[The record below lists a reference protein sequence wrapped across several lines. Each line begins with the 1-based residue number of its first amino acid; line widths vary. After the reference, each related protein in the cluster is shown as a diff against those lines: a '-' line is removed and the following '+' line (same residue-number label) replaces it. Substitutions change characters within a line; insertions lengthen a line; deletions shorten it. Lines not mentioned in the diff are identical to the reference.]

1 MTAAEHNLQHSLDV
15 GTDHSSEL
23 AGAGEPIRIGL
34 TLSGG
39 GFRATLFHLGVVRML
54 RDAGLLHRVRFVGGV
69 SGGAILAAHL
79 GLAWDR
85 YVGPDDSF
93 DRAAAEIV
101 QFCQR
106 DVRNRILRRWLLGWL
121 TLVGRVFFKLSR
133 VRLLISEYETLFG
146 KKSLRDLN
154 PTVEIDRPR
163 IILQSVVLSTGNP
176 CSFGRSGFMWYEPDA
191 NGHLQERE
199 VSKQTSHLS
208 VALAVAAS
216 SAFPPLFPPLR
227 ISRDLLHVGVNE
239 LPHALFVTDGGVY
252 DNLGI
257 ERPLWYYEA
266 EKLKAAGPK
275 DVLDAFL
282 VSDAGG
288 LFDWSLQSFNFSL
301 PRNLRATEIMMKR
314 VGELLD
320 RWLTSRA
327 AHTLVRIRIDASVD
341 DRLAGVVP
349 AAAQRK
355 VGRIRTD
362 LNAFTPLEAESLMR
376 HGYAVAREA
385 LIAQGWMTARQPIGN
400 ICPVP
405 ATKPEA
411 GEWARTL
418 EKSSSSGVVGLF
430 ALTDWPIWLVVL
442 GMALAAAICYR

>member
-1 MTAAEHNLQHSLDV
+1 M
-15 GTDHSSEL
+15 
-23 AGAGEPIRIGL
+23 RIGL

-93 DRAAAEIV
+93 DGAADEII

-121 TLVGRVFFKLSR
+121 TLVGRFIFKLSR
-133 VRLLISEYETLFG
+133 VRLLIAEYETLFG
-146 KKSLRDLN
+146 KASLRDLN
-154 PTVEIDRPR
+154 PTAEIDRPR
-163 IILQSVVLSTGNP
+163 IILQSVVLSSGHP

-191 NGHLQERE
+191 GDYLHERE
-199 VSKQTSHLS
+199 VSKPTSHLP

-227 ISRDLLHVGVNE
+227 ISRDLLQVRPEE
-239 LPHALFVTDGGVY
+239 LKHDLLVTDGGVY

-266 EKLKAAGPK
+266 QRRKVSGPK

-288 LFDWSLQSFNFSL
+288 VFEWSPKGFLFSL

-320 RWLTSRA
+320 RWLFHRQ
-327 AHTLVRIRIDASVD
+327 AHTFVRIRIASRVD

-349 AAAQRK
+349 AGAQMR
-355 VGRIRTD
+355 VEHVRTD
-362 LNAFTPLEAESLMR
+362 LDRFTSLEVESLMR

-385 LIAQGWMTARQPIGN
+385 LITEGWMTARQPIGN
-400 ICPVP
+400 VCSLP
-405 ATKPEA
+405 ATQLDAAKWGRA
-411 GEWARTL
+411 LAKSG
-418 EKSSSSGVVGLF
+418 SSSFMGLF
-430 ALTDWPIWLVVL
+430 ALTDWPIWVLLLLV
-442 GMALAAAICYR
+442 ALAAVIFGR

>member
-1 MTAAEHNLQHSLDV
+1 MTSTESTLEPSLDA
-15 GTDHSSEL
+15 GNDRSRDRS
-23 AGAGEPIRIGL
+23 GAGEPVRIGL

-54 RDAGLLHRVRFVGGV
+54 RDADLLHRVRFVGGV

-85 YVGPDDSF
+85 YVGSDDSF
-93 DRAAAEIV
+93 DRAAGEIIR
-101 QFCQR
+101 FCQR
-106 DVRNRILRRWLLGWL
+106 DVRNRLLRRWLLGWL
-121 TLVGRVFFKLSR
+121 TLVGRIFFKLSR
-133 VRLLISEYETLFG
+133 VRLLMSEYETLFG

-154 PTVEIDRPR
+154 PTAEIDRPR
-163 IILQSVVLSTGNP
+163 IILQSVVLSTGHP

-191 NGHLQERE
+191 RGYLQERE
-199 VSKQTSHLS
+199 VSKQTSHLP

-227 ISRDLLHVGVNE
+227 ISRDLLHVGANE

-266 EKLKAAGPK
+266 EKLKASGPK

-288 LFDWSLQSFNFSL
+288 LFDWSLQSFSFSL

-314 VGELLD
+314 VGDLLD
-320 RWLTSRA
+320 RWLSLRP
-327 AHTLVRIRIDASVD
+327 AHTFVRIRIDASVD

-349 AAAQRK
+349 AGAQRR
-355 VGRIRTD
+355 VARIRTD
-362 LNAFTPLEAESLMR
+362 LNAFTSLEAESLMR

-385 LIAQGWMTARQPIGN
+385 LIAQDWVTARQPIGN
-400 ICPVP
+400 VCPLP
-405 ATKPEA
+405 ATQLDA
-411 GEWARTL
+411 AEWARTL
-418 EKSSSSGVVGLF
+418 EKSGSAGFMGLF
-430 ALTDWPIWLVVL
+430 ALTDWPIWLVFLMIAV
-442 GMALAAAICYR
+442 AAVIFGR